1 VDVLI
6 AVLARFGLFLCAVV
20 LAWLAHLLH
29 GNAKGKRKSAKRT
42 VAVLIMAAAGL
53 ALMGSVFGGWVTGNI
68 GTVGGFF
75 AAALVLSTV
84 GPTVILWIAN
94 GEPNKLAMWC
104 VLGAPLALLLGVG
117 QVVALADELGR
128 QGERVGDT
136 VQSITG
142 R

>member
-1 VDVLI
+1 MDVLVG
-6 AVLARFGLFLCAVV
+6 VLARFGLFLCAVV

-29 GNAKGKRKSAKRT
+29 GNAKGKRKSVKKT

-53 ALMGSVFGGWVTGNI
+53 ALMGSVFGGWVSANL

-75 AAALVLSTV
+75 AAALVLATV
-84 GPTVILWIAN
+84 GPTVILWLAN

-104 VLGAPLALLLGVG
+104 VLGAPLALLLGAG
-117 QVVALADELGR
+117 QVRVLVDELGR
-128 QGERVGDT
+128 QRDRVSDT
-136 VQSITG
+136 VSSSTG